1 MTGTKAF
8 NEVLPASGT
17 LAEGKTMSKGDTF
30 FIDLMTGGPLTNIEM
45 TSADMKT
52 DKIIFIR

>member
-30 FIDLMTGGPLTNIEM
+30 FIDLMTGGPL
-45 TSADMKT
+45 D
-52 DKIIFIR
+52 